1 MEKNEALAQKY
12 KSPLPDLSHL
22 NSFQSQRLAEAE
34 RRYQMQKSVSI
45 ILLLIVGLT
54 SIASAG
60 WKTAKKSVKLI
71 GGDSKYFMHPRWSP
85 DGAMIAFTESNYKG
99 LWVMKADGTE
109 ARQITNEVAAG
120 FGFEW
125 AANANAIISR
135 VAKYEKR
142 FRYNAVKLFDLEKN
156 ETRLLTDYRTLMPG
170 LPHWADADQKVYMYN
185 RRKLEIFDSGLKPAT
200 LMKTAA
206 SRQMQFLKEDKIAI
220 GDIATG
226 AYKVFE
232 PLKGQQCLNMTPSPD
247 GKKVAFEIMGG
258 NMYVMNADGTG
269 LVDLGDGHRPQWAPD
284 SEYLVY
290 MITKDDG
297 HNFLA
302 SDLYVIRRDGQEKTQ
317 LTATGDKLEMNPSW
331 SADGKKIAFDVM
343 LEGAIYVL
351 EISK

>member
-1 MEKNEALAQKY
+1 
-12 KSPLPDLSHL
+12 
-22 NSFQSQRLAEAE
+22 
-34 RRYQMQKSVSI
+34 
-45 ILLLIVGLT
+45 
-54 SIASAG
+54 
-60 WKTAKKSVKLI
+60 
-71 GGDSKYFMHPRWSP
+71 
-85 DGAMIAFTESNYKG
+85 
-99 LWVMKADGTE
+99 MKADGSG
-109 ARQITNEVAAG
+109 ARQITDEVAAG

-125 AANANAIISR
+125 AANTNAIISR

-156 ETRLLTDYRTLMPG
+156 EARLLTDYRTLMPG
-170 LPHWADADQKVYMYN
+170 LPHWADADQKIYMYN
-185 RRKLEIFDSGLKPAT
+185 RTKLEIFDSGIKPAT

-232 PLKGQQCLNMTPSPD
+232 PIKGQQCLNMTPSPD
-247 GKKVAFEIMGG
+247 RKKVAFEIMGG

-269 LVDLGDGHRPQWAPD
+269 LTDLGDGHRPQWAPD
-284 SEYLVY
+284 SQYLIY

-297 HNFLA
+297 HDFLA
-302 SDLYVIRRDGQEKTQ
+302 SDLYVIRGDGQEKTQ

-331 SADGKKIAFDVM
+331 SADGKKIVFDVM
-343 LEGAIYVL
+343 HEGVIYVL

>member
-1 MEKNEALAQKY
+1 MKKAV
-12 KSPLPDLSHL
+12 
-22 NSFQSQRLAEAE
+22 F
-34 RRYQMQKSVSI
+34 I
-45 ILLLIVGLT
+45 ILLIIIGLA
-54 SIASAG
+54 SIAGAG
-60 WKTAKKSVKLI
+60 WKVVKKPVKLI
-71 GGDSKYFMHPRWSP
+71 GGDGKYFMHPRWSP
-85 DGAMIAFTESNYKG
+85 DGAMIAFTESNYQG
-99 LWVMKADGTE
+99 LWMMKADGTE
-109 ARQITNEVAAG
+109 ARQITDEAAAG

-125 AANANAIISR
+125 AAHANALISR

-142 FRYNAVKLFDLEKN
+142 RRYNAVKLFDLEKN

-185 RRKLEIFDSGLKPAT
+185 RRKLEIFDSGLKPAA

-206 SRQMQFLKEDKIAI
+206 SRQIQFLKDDKIAI

-232 PLKGQQCLNMTPSPD
+232 PLKGRQCLNLTPSPNRQ
-247 GKKVAFEIMGG
+247 KVAFEVMGG

-269 LVDLGDGHRPQWAPD
+269 IVDLGRGHRPQWAPD

-297 HNFLA
+297 HKFLE

-317 LTATGDKLEMNPSW
+317 LTFTSDKLEMNPSW
-331 SADGKKIAFDVM
+331 SAGGNKIAFDVM
-343 LEGAIYVL
+343 DEGTIYVL